1 MKELIYLDENAL
13 SPAGGPLGV
22 GYYIFEE
29 AKKVSDKEID
39 FLKSDCKI
47 KEKEAQQ
54 KKILYKFPR
63 ITKIV
68 RSIRHIREYRKMLY
82 SPENIEN
89 KFDEYDIVHFHSTS
103 DMYKQRKNL
112 EKYKGKTV
120 LTSHSPIPLSQ
131 ELYAACATRFEQK
144 FYKKRISDFQEIDR
158 WSFMNA
164 DYIIFPCPDAEE
176 PYFNN
181 WPAYKTIK
189 EKRKDSYRYVLTGI
203 SPKQAMLS
211 KADICKKYN
220 ISDNDFVMVYVGRH
234 NEVKGYGNLKRLGE
248 SILSTEENMKFLIAG
263 KEDPLTRLNHPNWI
277 EIGFTKDPY
286 SIIAAGDIFV
296 LPNKETYFD
305 LVFIEVLSL
314 GKLVVASRTGGNK
327 YYEKAGVNG
336 VFLYDSLEEA
346 EEIIKKIKNMSL
358 EERQILEKSNKEF
371 YEKNLTG
378 KIFYDNYKKIISRL
392 PICE

>member
-29 AKKVSDKEID
+29 AKKASDKEIY
-39 FLKSDCKI
+39 FLKSDDTI
-47 KEKEAQQ
+47 KVREAQQ

-63 ITKIV
+63 LTKIV
-68 RSIRHIREYRKMLY
+68 RSVRHIREYRKMLY
-82 SPENIEN
+82 SPENVEN
-89 KFDEYDIVHFHSTS
+89 KFEGFDIIHFHSTS

-112 EKYKGKTV
+112 ENFKGKTV
-120 LTSHSPIPLSQ
+120 LTSHSPIPLAQ
-131 ELYAACATRFEQK
+131 ELHAACATKFEKRFFE
-144 FYKKRISDFQEIDR
+144 KRISDFQQMDK

-181 WPAYKTIK
+181 WTDYKTIK
-189 EKRKDSYRYVLTGI
+189 EKKRDCYRYVLTGI
-203 SPKQAMLS
+203 SPKQASVS
-211 KADICKKYN
+211 KEDIYRKHG
-220 ISDNDFVMVYVGRH
+220 ISNNDFVIVYVGRH
-234 NEVKGYGNLKRLGE
+234 NEVKGYGNLKKIGE
-248 SILSTEENMKFLIAG
+248 NLLNTDRNMKFLIAG
-263 KEDPLTRLNHPNWI
+263 KESPLTRLNNSNWI

-286 SIIAAGDIFV
+286 SVIAAGDIFV

-314 GKLVVASRTGGNK
+314 GKIVVASRTGGNK
-327 YYEKAGVNG
+327 FYEEAGVKG

-346 EEIIKKIKNMSL
+346 EEIIKNIKNMSL
-358 EERQILEKSNKEF
+358 EERHVLEKANKDF

-378 KIFYDNYKKIISRL
+378 KVFYENYKKTIDQLLIS
-392 PICE
+392 

>member
-29 AKKVSDKEID
+29 AKKASDKEIY
-39 FLKSDCKI
+39 FLKSDDTI
-47 KEKEAQQ
+47 KVREAQQ

-63 ITKIV
+63 LTKIV
-68 RSIRHIREYRKMLY
+68 RSVRHIREYRKMLY
-82 SPENIEN
+82 SPENVEN
-89 KFDEYDIVHFHSTS
+89 KFEGFDIIHFHSTS

-112 EKYKGKTV
+112 ENFKGKTV
-120 LTSHSPIPLSQ
+120 LTSHSPIPLAQ
-131 ELYAACATRFEQK
+131 ELHAACATKFEKRFFE
-144 FYKKRISDFQEIDR
+144 KRISDFQQMDK

-181 WPAYKTIK
+181 WTDYKTIK
-189 EKRKDSYRYVLTGI
+189 EKKRDCYRYVLTGI
-203 SPKQAMLS
+203 SPKQALVS
-211 KADICKKYN
+211 KEDIYRKHG
-220 ISDNDFVMVYVGRH
+220 ISNNDFVIVYVGRH
-234 NEVKGYGNLKRLGE
+234 NEVKGYGNLKKIGE
-248 SILSTEENMKFLIAG
+248 NLLNTDRNMKFLIAG
-263 KEDPLTRLNHPNWI
+263 KESPLTRLNNSNWI

-286 SIIAAGDIFV
+286 SVIAAGDIFV

-314 GKLVVASRTGGNK
+314 GKIVVASRTGGNK
-327 YYEKAGVNG
+327 FYEEAGVKG

-346 EEIIKKIKNMSL
+346 EEIIKNIKNMSL
-358 EERQILEKSNKEF
+358 EERHVLEKANKDF

-378 KIFYDNYKKIISRL
+378 KVFYENYKKTIDQLLIS
-392 PICE
+392 

>member
-29 AKKVSDKEID
+29 SKKVSDEEIS
-39 FLKSDCKI
+39 FLKSDNTIKI
-47 KEKEAQQ
+47 REARQ
-54 KKILYKFPR
+54 KQILYKFPR

-82 SPENIEN
+82 SPENVES
-89 KFDEYDIVHFHSTS
+89 KFTGYDIVHFHSTM

-112 EKYKGKTV
+112 ANYKGKTI

-131 ELYAACATRFEQK
+131 ELYAACATKFEKRF
-144 FYKKRISDFQEIDR
+144 FKKRMYDFQEMDR

-181 WPAYKTIK
+181 WQDYKTIK
-189 EKRKDSYRYVLTGI
+189 EKKKNCYRYVLTGI
-203 SPKQAMLS
+203 SPKQVSIS
-211 KADICKKYN
+211 KENVYKKYN
-220 ISDNDFVMVYVGRH
+220 ILNNDFVIVYVGRH
-234 NEVKGYGNLKRLGE
+234 NEVKGYGNLKKIGE
-248 SILSTEENMKFLIAG
+248 NLLSENENIKFLIAG
-263 KEDPLTRLNHPNWI
+263 KESPLTRLNNPNWI

-286 SIIAAGDIFV
+286 SVIAAGDVFV

-314 GKLVVASRTGGNK
+314 GKIVVASRTGGNK
-327 YYEKAGVNG
+327 FYEKSGVKG

-346 EEIIKKIKNMSL
+346 EEIIRKVKNMSL
-358 EERQILEKSNKEF
+358 EERRILEKANKDF

-378 KIFYDNYKKIISRL
+378 KVFYENYKKTVNEL
-392 PICE
+392 L

>member
-29 AKKVSDKEID
+29 AKKASDKEIY
-39 FLKSDCKI
+39 FLKSDNTI
-47 KEKEAQQ
+47 KAREAQQ

-63 ITKIV
+63 LTKIV

-82 SPENIEN
+82 SPENVEN
-89 KFDEYDIVHFHSTS
+89 KFEGFDIVHFHSTS

-112 EKYKGKTV
+112 ENFKGKTV
-120 LTSHSPIPLSQ
+120 LTSHSPIPLAQ
-131 ELYAACATRFEQK
+131 ELHAACATKFEKRFFE
-144 FYKKRISDFQEIDR
+144 KRISDFQQMDK

-181 WPAYKTIK
+181 WTDYKTIK
-189 EKRKDSYRYVLTGI
+189 EKKRDCYRYVLTGI
-203 SPKQAMLS
+203 SPKQASVS
-211 KADICKKYN
+211 KEDIYRKYG
-220 ISDNDFVMVYVGRH
+220 ISNNDFVIVYVGRH
-234 NEVKGYGNLKRLGE
+234 NEVKGYGNLKKLGE
-248 SILSTEENMKFLIAG
+248 NLLNTDRNMKFLIAG
-263 KEDPLTRLNHPNWI
+263 KESPLTRLNNSNWI

-286 SIIAAGDIFV
+286 SVIAAGDIFV

-314 GKLVVASRTGGNK
+314 GKIVVASRTGGNK
-327 YYEKAGVNG
+327 FYEEVGVKG

-346 EEIIKKIKNMSL
+346 EEIIKNIKNMSL
-358 EERQILEKSNKEF
+358 EERHVLEKANKDF

-378 KIFYDNYKKIISRL
+378 KVFYENYKKTIDQLSIS
-392 PICE
+392 